1 MKHGSHLDIAPSNL
15 DTAPSNLDTAPSNFS
30 LASLLALVDFV

>member
-1 MKHGSHLDIAPSNL
+1 MKHGSHL

>member
-1 MKHGSHLDIAPSNL
+1 MKHGSHLDTAPSNL

>member
-1 MKHGSHLDIAPSNL
+1 MKHGSHLD
-15 DTAPSNLDTAPSNFS
+15 TAPSSLDTAPSNFS